1 MKASEVMDVLFG
13 FGADGDYSNTCDTLK
28 AGNPNVEVT
37 KAAVTMFPTVEV
49 IKKAHEWGAQL
60 LVVHEPT
67 YYKHMDEH
75 ANEKIECL
83 KRELLE
89 STGMAV
95 YRFHDHPH
103 YNVPDIIT
111 TGVLNALKPEGEI
124 VHTDL
129 FDTTRIILSTPTSP
143 VDFAR
148 LIEERLGIRHVRICG
163 TRDALCTNVSVMVGS
178 PGGIMEELCREE
190 TEILLIGEGC
200 EWAQGEYARDAAALG
215 YKKAL
220 LFLGHAGSERA
231 GMEYTAE
238 LLQEKCPQLDVRY
251 FEGGEV
257 YTYTDSE

>member
-1 MKASEVMDVLFG
+1 MKAYEVMDILFG
-13 FGADGDYSNTCDTLK
+13 YGAQGNYDNTCDTLK
-28 AGNPNVEVT
+28 AGNPEVEVT

-75 ANEKIECL
+75 SDERIECE
-83 KRELLE
+83 KRALLE

-103 YNVPDIIT
+103 YNTPDIIT

-124 VHTDL
+124 VNTDI
-129 FDTTRIILSTPTSP
+129 FDTTRIILSEPVSP
-143 VDFAR
+143 VSFAKM
-148 LIEERLGIRHVRICG
+148 IEERLGIRHIRICG
-163 TRDALCTNVSVMVGS
+163 TRDKLCTNVSVMVGS
-178 PGGIMEELCREE
+178 PGGVMEEFTREE
-190 TEILLIGEGC
+190 TEILLIGEAC
-200 EWAQGEYARDAAALG
+200 EWMQGEYARDADALG

-220 LFLGHAGSERA
+220 LILGHAGSERA

-238 LLQEKCPQLDVRY
+238 LLKERCPQLDVRY

-257 YTYTDSE
+257 YTYTD